1 VRSDAP
7 AIFDLICALAEYE
20 RARDEVSSTPEL
32 IEALLFG
39 TNTPSG
45 APATYA
51 HVIDSESTLETSNA
65 LAGFALWSVRPSTWT
80 GRYGI
85 YLEDLYVRPEYRG
98 RGIGTALFQQLID
111 ECETRGYPRFE
122 WSVLDWNEPAQK
134 FYESF
139 GAKALPE
146 WVLWRRGSTSP
157 S

>member
-1 VRSDAP
+1 MP
-7 AIFDLICALAEYE
+7 QIFDLICALAEYE
-20 RARDEVSSTPEL
+20 RAADQVTSTPAL
-32 IEALLFG
+32 IEELLFG
-39 TNTPSG
+39 TSTTPSQ

-51 HVIDSESTLETSNA
+51 FVVDVDADEERPTGA

-85 YLEDLYVRPEYRG
+85 YLEDLYVEPEFRG
-98 RGIGTALFQQLID
+98 RGFGTALFQRLIT

-139 GAKALPE
+139 QAKPLPE
-146 WVLWRRGSTSP
+146 WVLWRKTFDAS
-157 S
+157 